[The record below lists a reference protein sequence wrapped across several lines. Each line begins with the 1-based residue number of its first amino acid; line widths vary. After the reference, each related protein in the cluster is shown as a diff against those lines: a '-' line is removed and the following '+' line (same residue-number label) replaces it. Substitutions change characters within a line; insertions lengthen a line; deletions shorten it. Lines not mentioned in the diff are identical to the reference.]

1 MSNAWSAVKQSVS
14 PAHFGICTAPHNSL
28 EWVNGNGYNE
38 MSACPSC
45 GAAYFSYLWLC
56 LK

>member
-14 PAHFGICTAPHNSL
+14 LAHFGICTAPHNSL